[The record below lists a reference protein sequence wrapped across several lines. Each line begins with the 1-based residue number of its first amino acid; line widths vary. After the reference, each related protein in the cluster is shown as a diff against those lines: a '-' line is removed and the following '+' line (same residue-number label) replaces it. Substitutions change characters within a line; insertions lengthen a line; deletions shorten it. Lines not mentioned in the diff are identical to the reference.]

1 MMETLA
7 QFHFLRP
14 WWLLMVLPA
23 LGLWWLQRREAD
35 TTVRWRAVVDAPLL
49 AALTVG
55 GDHRRRIAPEHVL
68 LAAWIVGLIALAGPT
83 WRQVPSPFAQ
93 SARPAMFVLKVTPSM
108 QERDLPPTRLDRAR
122 EKMADLLKL
131 REGAPTGLIAYAGS
145 AHLVLPPTPDAAVVT
160 SMAGALAPGIMPRQG
175 DALADAVR
183 LAQRTLADGGE
194 GGSIVVF
201 ADTAPQL
208 AGEKDGVAPVTL
220 FAMRPADRAKADP
233 ALSAAST
240 ALGADLV
247 VPTVDTADVEALA
260 RTLATAGRPP
270 PAPGEAPR
278 WQEAG
283 WWLTPFVALLAV
295 LWFRRGWVL
304 A

>member
-1 MMETLA
+1 MIGALA
-7 QFHFLRP
+7 DFHFLRP
-14 WWLLMVLPA
+14 WWLLLALPA

-35 TTVRWRAVVDAPLL
+35 TTSRWRVVMDAPLL

-55 GDHRRRIAPEHVL
+55 GDDRRVGPGEAL
-68 LAAWIVGLIALAGPT
+68 LAGWTVALIAVAGPT
-83 WRQVPSPFAQ
+83 WREAPSPFAQ

-108 QERDLPPTRLDRAR
+108 QERDLAPTRLDRAR

-131 REGAPTGLIAYAGS
+131 REGAPTGLVAYAGS

-160 SMAGALAPGIMPRQG
+160 SMAGALSPGIMPRQG
-175 DALADAVR
+175 DALADAVK
-183 LAQRTLADGGE
+183 LAQQTLADAGQ

-201 ADTAPQL
+201 ADTAPAL
-208 AGEKDGVAPVTL
+208 TGEKAGPAPMTL
-220 FAMRPADRAKADP
+220 FAVRAPERAAADP
-233 ALSAAST
+233 ALTAAAD
-240 ALGADLV
+240 ALGAILV
-247 VPTVDTADVEALA
+247 VPTIDTADVDALA
-260 RTLATAGRPP
+260 RRLATAGSPP
-270 PAPGEAPR
+270 PSPGEASR

-283 WWLTPFVALLAV
+283 WWLTPLVALLAA